1 MSTQESEQF
10 FNAVDAGVRE
20 GVAMALRRHKQT
32 GHSIYVWRDGKVV
45 EIPPEQIPV
54 EDDSEGTNHL

>member
-1 MSTQESEQF
+1 MSTQESEEF

-32 GHSIYVWRDGKVV
+32 GHPIYVWRDGKIV
-45 EIPPEQIPV
+45 EIAPDQIPNA
-54 EDDSEGTNHL
+54 DDNQGTNRR